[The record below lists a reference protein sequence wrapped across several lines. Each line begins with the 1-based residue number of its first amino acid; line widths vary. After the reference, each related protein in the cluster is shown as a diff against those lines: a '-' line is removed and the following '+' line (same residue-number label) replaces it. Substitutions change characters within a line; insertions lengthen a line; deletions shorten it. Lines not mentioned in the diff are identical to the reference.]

1 MLNINDYDCLQVRIF
16 GLKIPSAAG
25 MAADLRDE
33 RKAEV

>member
-1 MLNINDYDCLQVRIF
+1 MIACRSEFF